1 MSIKATLV
9 QNAERDNFAEALTK
23 AMKAN
28 DEAATAKAFTDFFA
42 NVEANILKQAESFD
56 AARADKALYAQRG
69 LRVLSNA
76 EEKFFKG
83 FIDAAKSDDVQKA
96 LMDFSEALPESEIN
110 AVFEDLA
117 TEHPLL
123 EAVDFQNTSALTKL
137 IFDSS
142 ETQMAVWGEL
152 TSAITKELEGSV
164 KIVQLLL
171 NKLTAYM
178 FMSNDMLDL
187 GPIWVEK
194 YVRTV
199 LVEALALG
207 AEDGI
212 VNGTGKKGQPIGA
225 IRDISEN
232 VSVNETTGYPEKT
245 AVSVTDFSP
254 TTYGNL
260 LSKLAVNENGKA
272 RTVTSVILIV
282 NPVDYLQKVMPA
294 TTMLQP
300 NGLYARDVFPIPT
313 TVYQSA
319 VVKSGRAVLGLNK
332 KYKFG
337 IGVGSSKGK
346 IEADT
351 SLKFLE
357 DLKTYKIKLYA
368 NGRAKDNNCFLY
380 LDISKLQPIAYA
392 NLTANVNV
400 TNNAEQQGAAG

>member
-1 MSIKATLV
+1 MSIKAALV
-9 QNAERDNFAEALTK
+9 QDADRAEFAEALTK
-23 AMKAN
+23 AMQAN

-42 NVEANILKQAESFD
+42 DVEAKILKQAENFD
-56 AARADKALYAQRG
+56 TERADKALYAQRG

-96 LMDFSEALPESEIN
+96 LMDFSEVLPESEIN
-110 AVFEDLA
+110 AVFEDLVV
-117 TEHPLL
+117 EHPLL

-152 TSAITKELEGSV
+152 TSAITKEIEGSV
-164 KIVQLLL
+164 EIVELIL
-171 NKLTAYM
+171 NKLTA
-178 FMSNDMLDL
+178 FMYVSNDMLDL
-187 GPIWVEK
+187 GPVWVEK
-194 YVRTV
+194 YVRAI
-199 LVEALALG
+199 LAEALAVGL
-207 AEDGI
+207 EDGI
-212 VNGTGKKGQPIGA
+212 INGIGKKGQPIGM
-225 IRDISEN
+225 IRKISAD

-245 AVSVTDFSP
+245 AISVTDLSP
-254 TTYGNL
+254 TTYGDL
-260 LSKLAVNENGKA
+260 TSKLAVNENGKS

-300 NGLYARDVFPIPT
+300 NGLYANDVFPLPT

-319 VVKSGRAVLGLNK
+319 AVKSGKAIIGRVKQYKLGV
-332 KYKFG
+332 
-337 IGVGSSKGK
+337 GVGSSKGK

-380 LDISKLQPIAYA
+380 LDISKLQPISYA

-400 TNNAEQQGAAG
+400 TNTAPQGSAG

>member
-1 MSIKATLV
+1 MSIKAALV
-9 QNAERDNFAEALTK
+9 QEADRAKFANDIAK
-23 AMKAN
+23 AMQAN
-28 DEAATAKAFTDFFA
+28 DEAAIAKAFADFFDG
-42 NVEANILKQAESFD
+42 VETRILKQAESFD

-96 LMDFSEALPESEIN
+96 LMDFSEVLPESEIN
-110 AVFEDLA
+110 AVFEDIA

-123 EAVDFQNTSALTKL
+123 EAVDFQNTAALTKL

-152 TSAITKELEGSV
+152 TSTIVKEIEGSV
-164 KIVQLLL
+164 TVVQLVL
-171 NKLTAYM
+171 NKLTAFMY
-178 FMSNDMLDL
+178 MSNDMLDL
-187 GPIWVEK
+187 GPVWVEK

-199 LVEALALG
+199 LAEALAVGL
-207 AEDGI
+207 EDGI
-212 VNGTGKKGQPIGA
+212 VNGTGRGGQPIGM

-232 VSVNETTGYPEKT
+232 VSVNETTGYPEKK
-245 AVSVTDFSP
+245 AVPVTDFLP
-254 TTYGNL
+254 AAYGGL
-260 LSKLAVNENGKA
+260 ASKLAVDEKGKT
-272 RTVTSVILIV
+272 RTVDSVILIV

-300 NGLYARDVFPIPT
+300 NGLYARDVFPIST

-319 VVKSGRAVLGLNK
+319 AVKSGKAILGRVK
-332 KYKFG
+332 KYKLG
-337 IGVGSSKGK
+337 IGVGSSRGK

-400 TNNAEQQGAAG
+400 TNNAAQQGAAG

>member
-1 MSIKATLV
+1 MSIKAALV
-9 QNAERDNFAEALTK
+9 QDADRAKFAEALTK
-23 AMKAN
+23 AMQAN

-42 NVEANILKQAESFD
+42 NVEAKILKQAENFD
-56 AARADKALYAQRG
+56 TERADKALYAQRG

-96 LMDFSEALPESEIN
+96 LMDFSEVLPESEIN

-117 TEHPLL
+117 AEHPLL

-164 KIVQLLL
+164 KIVELVL
-171 NKLTAYM
+171 NKLTAFMY
-178 FMSNDMLDL
+178 MSNDMLDL

-194 YVRTV
+194 YVRTI
-199 LVEALALG
+199 LAEALAVGL
-207 AEDGI
+207 EDGI
-212 VNGTGKKGQPIGA
+212 INGIGKKGQPIGM
-225 IRDISEN
+225 IREISAD

-245 AVSVTDFSP
+245 AISVTDFSP
-254 TTYGNL
+254 TTYGDL
-260 LSKLAVNENGKA
+260 ASKLAVNETGKS
-272 RTVTSVILIV
+272 RTVTSVVLIV

-300 NGLYARDVFPIPT
+300 NGLYAHDVFPLPT

-319 VVKSGRAVLGLNK
+319 AVKSGKAILGRVK
-332 KYKFG
+332 QYKLG
-337 IGVGSSKGK
+337 VGVGSSKGK

-380 LDISKLQPIAYA
+380 LDISKLQPITYA

-400 TNNAEQQGAAG
+400 TNTATQGAAG

>member
-1 MSIKATLV
+1 MSIKAALV
-9 QNAERDNFAEALTK
+9 QDADRAKFAEALTK
-23 AMKAN
+23 AMRAN
-28 DEAATAKAFTDFFA
+28 DEAETAKAFTDFFSD
-42 NVEANILKQAESFD
+42 VEAKILKQAENFD
-56 AARADKALYAQRG
+56 TERADKALYAQRG

-96 LMDFSEALPESEIN
+96 LMDFSEVLPESEIN
-110 AVFEDLA
+110 TVFEDLKA
-117 TEHPLL
+117 EHPLL
-123 EAVDFQNTSALTKL
+123 EAVDFQNTAALTKL

-152 TSAITKELEGSV
+152 TSAITKEIEGSV
-164 KIVQLLL
+164 TIVELIL
-171 NKLTAYM
+171 NKLTAFMY
-178 FMSNDMLDL
+178 MSNDMLDL
-187 GPIWVEK
+187 GPVWVEK
-194 YVRTV
+194 YVRTI
-199 LVEALALG
+199 LVEALAVGL
-207 AEDGI
+207 EDGI
-212 VNGTGKKGQPIGA
+212 INGIGKKGQPIGM

-245 AVSVTDFSP
+245 AISVTDFLP

-260 LSKLAVNENGKA
+260 TSKLAVNEKGKT
-272 RTVTSVILIV
+272 RTVTSVVLIV

-300 NGLYARDVFPIPT
+300 NGLYANDVFPIPT

-319 VVKSGRAVLGLNK
+319 AVESGKAILGRVK
-332 KYKFG
+332 KYKLG
-337 IGVGSSKGK
+337 IGVGSAKGK

-357 DLKTYKIKLYA
+357 DLTTYKIKLYA
-368 NGRAKDNNCFLY
+368 NGRAKDDNCFLY
-380 LDISKLQPIAYA
+380 LDISNLQPISYA

-400 TNNAEQQGAAG
+400 TNTATQSAAG